1 MGANSFI
8 FFGLLLIP
16 LIIFLVWMIKQDKKR
31 NYLGL
36 VLLVVGIIIAT
47 YTIIKLDAKYLHPEG
62 QAQAGEV
69 SPKSSSFR

>member
-16 LIIFLVWMIKQDKKR
+16 LIIFLIWMIKQDKKR

-36 VLLVVGIIIAT
+36 FFLVVGVIIAA
-47 YTIIKLDAKYLHPEG
+47 YTIIKLDRTFMEKNT
-62 QAQAGEV
+62 QAA
-69 SPKSSSFR
+69 PKSSSFK

>member
-16 LIIFLVWMIKQDKKR
+16 LIVFLVWLIRQDKKR

-36 VLLVVGIIIAT
+36 FFLVVGIVIAA
-47 YTIIKLDAKYLHPEG
+47 YTIIKLDSKFMEDKNRPAS
-62 QAQAGEV
+62 AA
-69 SPKSSSFR
+69 PKASSFK

>member
-16 LIIFLVWMIKQDKKR
+16 LIIFLIWAIKQDKKR

-36 VLLVVGIIIAT
+36 FFLVVGIIIAT
-47 YTIIKLDAKYLHPEG
+47 YTIIKLDSKFMVDKTKPGNVA
-62 QAQAGEV
+62 
-69 SPKSSSFR
+69 PKSSSFK

>member
-16 LIIFLVWMIKQDKKR
+16 LLVFLVWMIKQDKKR

-36 VLLVVGIIIAT
+36 FFLILGIVIAT
-47 YTIIKLDAKYLHPEG
+47 YTIIILDKKYLNPDGLKPKEG
-62 QAQAGEV
+62 V
-69 SPKSSSFR
+69 IPKSSSFK